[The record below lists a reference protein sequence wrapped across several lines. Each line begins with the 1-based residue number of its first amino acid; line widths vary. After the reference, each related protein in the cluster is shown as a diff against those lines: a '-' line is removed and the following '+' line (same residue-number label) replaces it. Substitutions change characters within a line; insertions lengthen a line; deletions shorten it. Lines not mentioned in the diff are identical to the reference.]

1 MKLIHS
7 LLISLLFTSLP
18 TIAQKNGSVDWAGV
32 HRSFEAFSQY
42 PSTENAIKVI
52 SLLPERDHV
61 TYTGEKNENEAT
73 QFVYQNLG
81 MLERQV
87 ISRDPNAIKLAFRL
101 KAIADGAFA
110 EDLDVLLGQ
119 LIRIDPALFLRQL
132 KNAKVQN
139 GRVDALVGN
148 YGDIYADKVEAQRL
162 ETKERIRALETVSD
176 SALKEI
182 QNKCLVELKTIEVQ
196 LAAELR
202 KAR

>member
-18 TIAQKNGSVDWAGV
+18 TIAQKNGSVDWDGV
-32 HRSFEAFSQY
+32 HKSFEAYTQY
-42 PSTENAIKVI
+42 PSTKNAIKVI

-61 TYTGEKNENEAT
+61 TYTGEKNESEAT

-139 GRVDALVGN
+139 GRLDALVGN

-182 QNKCLVELKTIEVQ
+182 QDKCLVELKTFEVQ
-196 LAAELR
+196 LAAES